1 MQQGTELMSRTS
13 GRPRSVS
20 QPCGQ
25 RFGPHING
33 PLVEMGTLGTW
44 GVSFVGLLFSN
55 APKCG
60 SDQGFTGAPSRTRTY
75 NLRIKSPQLCQLSYR
90 GGVHGEYPGEES
102 ACRRDS

>member
-25 RFGPHING
+25 RSWPHING
-33 PLVEMGTLGTW
+33 PLVEMGTLGTC
-44 GVSFVGLLFSN
+44 GVSFVERLFSN

-60 SDQGFTGAPSRTRTY
+60 SDQGFY
-75 NLRIKSPQLCQLSYR
+75 WCPQ
-90 GGVHGEYPGEES
+90 
-102 ACRRDS
+102 